1 MADSSRHADR
11 DSMRHPDQQESRLAS
26 TREDATLAE
35 QILDDSPHPDADVR
49 RGTTERSSDRS
60 SDRSPDR

>member
-1 MADSSRHADR
+1 MGDSRKQGDR

-35 QILDDSPHPDADVR
+35 QILDDSPHPGARKWSRD
-49 RGTTERSSDRS
+49 RSATGESDR
-60 SDRSPDR
+60 R